1 MASTTLDYSFELQ
14 SCVRG
19 FHIYQTVWS
28 PRLDEELEC
37 LREDG
42 NVMDRCACGVYKSQV
57 LVGHLPRKITHV
69 SSLFLRR
76 GGSVFCRIISE
87 RRQRSHDLPQG
98 GLEIP
103 CTVVYCAKTKKEIQK
118 VKKLLNS
125 GKD

>member
-1 MASTTLDYSFELQ
+1 M

-37 LREDG
+37 FREDG
-42 NVMDRCACGVYKSQV
+42 NVIDRCACGVYKSQV
-57 LVGHLPRKITHV
+57 WVGTYLVKLPM
-69 SSLFLRR
+69 SR

-125 GKD
+125 GKA